1 MKSILNKDFEY
12 VPSHNTDIRKTFE
25 RIRAKQREAKAKKQR
40 EAKAKERQ
48 KNADRIDGYD
58 HDNLGESPD
67 Y

>member
-25 RIRAKQREAKAKKQR
+25 RIRAKQREAKAK
-40 EAKAKERQ
+40 ERQ